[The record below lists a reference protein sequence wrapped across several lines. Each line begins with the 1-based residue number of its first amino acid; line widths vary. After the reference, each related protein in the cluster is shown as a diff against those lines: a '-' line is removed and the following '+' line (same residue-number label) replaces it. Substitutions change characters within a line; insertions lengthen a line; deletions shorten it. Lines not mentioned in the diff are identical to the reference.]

1 MACPLAE
8 YSVIDDQGFPQN
20 LYMRKLHIVP
30 RFEGI
35 QKILDRECF
44 HFFSKGM

>member
-8 YSVIDDQGFPQN
+8 YSIGDDQGFPQN

-30 RFEGI
+30 RFGGI
-35 QKILDRECF
+35 QKSQTMNVPI
-44 HFFSKGM
+44 FF